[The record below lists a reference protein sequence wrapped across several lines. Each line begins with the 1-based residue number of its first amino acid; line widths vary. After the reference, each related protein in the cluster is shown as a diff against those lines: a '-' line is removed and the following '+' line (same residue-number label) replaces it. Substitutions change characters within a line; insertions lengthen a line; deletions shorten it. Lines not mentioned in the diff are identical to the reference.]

1 MEYLLHYTWKHRLF
15 PLKELFTTDG
25 LPVEVVDVGL
35 HNTDSGP
42 DFFNAKIKIDGT
54 MWVGNV
60 EIHLKSSDWYAH
72 SHNEDKAYDNV
83 ILHVVETD
91 DLPAI
96 NTEGKAVATLQL
108 PIPQHVRENYSQL
121 MRTDSYPPCY
131 RIIPSLPL
139 LTVHSFLSAL
149 QTERLNQKAERIE
162 NQRLKHDLNW
172 EDAFFVT
179 MARNFGF
186 SVNGEAFENWA
197 QHIPL
202 RAVDKH
208 RDNLFQIEAIFFG
221 QAALLEGEDTDNDY
235 YNRMKKEYR
244 YLAHKFGMKPIQ
256 AVQWRFLRMRPTN
269 FPHIRLAQ
277 LANLYHKS
285 EGLLSQL
292 IEAETTDEVCKLLT
306 TEATGYW
313 KTHYTFKHESP
324 SKTKSLSQT
333 SKNLLIINTVAPF
346 LYAYGRY
353 KGNEGLCLRAINFLE
368 QLKAEDNHIVR
379 TWEQCGLKVNNA
391 ADSQALIQLKREY
404 CDVRKCLYCRFGYE
418 YLRATNGK

>member
-1 MEYLLHYTWKHRLF
+1 
-15 PLKELFTTDG
+15 
-25 LPVEVVDVGL
+25 
-35 HNTDSGP
+35 
-42 DFFNAKIKIDGT
+42 
-54 MWVGNV
+54 
-60 EIHLKSSDWYAH
+60 
-72 SHNEDKAYDNV
+72 
-83 ILHVVETD
+83 
-91 DLPAI
+91 
-96 NTEGKAVATLQL
+96 
-108 PIPQHVRENYSQL
+108 
-121 MRTDSYPPCY
+121 
-131 RIIPSLPL
+131 
-139 LTVHSFLSAL
+139 
-149 QTERLNQKAERIE
+149 
-162 NQRLKHDLNW
+162 
-172 EDAFFVT
+172 

-324 SKTKSLSQT
+324 PKTKSLSQT

-368 QLKAEDNHIVR
+368 QLKAEDNHIVC